1 MLLMDLVIIYMM
13 KEVDNL
19 EFKKNHIIVILIV
32 LIIIMLVVIFVKF
45 VSFSNYFKKTDEE
58 FVPMNSDFR
67 HAISNSISTSDNM
80 KLDETVMVA
89 KKSYNFFEKYYN
101 KISAKEIQE
110 NWDNFARVVMLKY
123 SENIKSE
130 SDIEKYFN
138 ENSNEI
144 YLETGIE
151 NYEDF
156 KKIIEISVKQANY
169 KKLVLQEMEILDS
182 VAVEDNVTYAILQA
196 KYKGNIVINFNM
208 KVLDSKNDD
217 GVFIIYY

>member
-13 KEVDNL
+13 KEVDSL
-19 EFKKNHIIVILIV
+19 EIKKNHIILSLII
-32 LIIIMLVVIFVKF
+32 LIIIMLIIIFIKLIPL
-45 VSFSNYFKKTDEE
+45 SEDNEKIADE

-67 HAISNSISTSDNM
+67 YAISNSIVISDNM
-80 KLDETVMVA
+80 KLDESIILA
-89 KKSYNFFEKYYN
+89 KKSYNFFEKYYD
-101 KISAKEIQE
+101 KISSKDIQE

-138 ENSNEI
+138 ENSSEI

-169 KKLVLQEMEILDS
+169 KKLVLQEMEILES
-182 VAVEDNVTYAILQA
+182 VTVDDNVTYAIMQA
-196 KYKGNIVINFNM
+196 KYKGNIVIDFNM
-208 KVLDSKNDD
+208 KVLDSKNED